1 MDDIDVMLA
10 GMQRE
15 LEEEQDEV
23 RALGD
28 RLAGGENR
36 VRAELNA
43 AIRREDQLRSDIFAL
58 KREYQRFTQR
68 ELARQKGC
76 SCCCDPGPGKKSSRE
91 DVLASQ
97 RKLAHLEM
105 QGMTHLSALSDDAV
119 DLLALAWDH
128 PTGAIEPVAEMRG
141 SSRADAPAMPDPGHW
156 LSPARWRAAVG
167 LLVDFD
173 LAERLRGR
181 HDDVE
186 LTWHGYRIAGMIHH
200 GARPPKP

>member
-10 GMQRE
+10 GMQRD

-28 RLAGGENR
+28 RLAGGENG

-43 AIRREDQLRSDIFAL
+43 AIRREDQLRSDIFEL
-58 KREYQRFTQR
+58 KREYQRFSQR
-68 ELARQKGC
+68 ELADQEGC
-76 SCCCDPGPGKKSSRE
+76 GCCDPGPDEEWSRE

-105 QGMTHLSALSDDAV
+105 QGMTHLSALSDDAI

-141 SSRADAPAMPDPGHW
+141 SSRADALAIPAPGHW

-173 LAERLRGR
+173 LAEHRRWR
-181 HDDVE
+181 HDGVE
-186 LTWHGYRIAGMIHH
+186 LTWRGYRIAGMIHH